1 MLDVLLGSW
10 SCNYLFWGFVVL
22 NVNEYLK
29 KKVSAWKIVCTLIML
44 ENLYIYIWKA
54 VIIWDVKIK
63 WLNPGITKRL
73 RMNGSYNLWRT
84 RGYCKWYAGYNLHA
98 LVRQSGGWPMLIAC
112 IFTITLTAAIIIAA
126 FIPLAGFY
134 EHILL
139 AMERRVYLWL
149 KLSYKILFRTSSHL
163 VH

>member
-1 MLDVLLGSW
+1 
-10 SCNYLFWGFVVL
+10 
-22 NVNEYLK
+22 
-29 KKVSAWKIVCTLIML
+29 ML
-44 ENLYIYIWKA
+44 ENLYICIWKA

-98 LVRQSGGWPMLIAC
+98 LVRQSGEWPMLIAC

-126 FIPLAGFY
+126 FIPLASFY

-139 AMERRVYLWL
+139 PMERRLYLWL
-149 KLSYKILFRTSSHL
+149 KLSYKILSRTSSHL
-163 VH
+163 VIRATLCWRHKITRLHVQRHLSGTYYSRPKILILHP